1 MSNKSLSRAKLSS
14 ARRAECINEIAD
26 DWLLLYPNARKS
38 DFVSLLA
45 KLDSGDIEW
54 IYDRAHKPL
63 VGRSNREKIAKLK
76 VLQIA
81 AVSEKNSIAESLFK
95 ILEKADKAYYQDANP
110 IFEDSQY
117 DALKSI
123 FNYVFHSQGVRPYKP
138 YLKRLEAIGAP
149 PSGDFAKVRHAVPM
163 LSLANA
169 FSDDDVA
176 DFVARARKF
185 FEREKGLELAFTAE
199 PKIDGLSASL
209 RYEKGVYVR
218 GATRGDGA
226 EGEDITENLR
236 TIADIPKRLAG
247 SGWPDVLEVRGEVY
261 MTHADFAA
269 LKASSAAEGGQDYVN
284 PRNTAAGSLRQ
295 KDPSVTAR
303 RNLKFFA
310 YAWGEI
316 SAPLADTQYDS
327 VARLGEWGFV
337 VNDLMIRTTRV
348 EELLEHYR
356 RIEAQRATLGYDID
370 GVVYKLDRL
379 DLQHRWG
386 YVARAPRW
394 AIAHK
399 FPAEQATTILNRID
413 IQVGRTGT
421 LTPVARLQ
429 PVTVGGVVVENAT
442 LHNEDYIAGRD
453 STGAPIRDGY
463 DIREGDTVIVQRAG
477 DVIPQIVAVVP
488 EKRPADAVPFLFPEQ
503 CPICGSEAVREKNP
517 KTGKL
522 DARRRCTGEL
532 ICPAQAVE
540 NLRHFVSR
548 NAMDIEGFG
557 SENIDLFHSEG
568 LIETPADI
576 FRLHERQPEVRAALF
591 KRREEQAAERERLTG
606 KVRKKVL
613 SAEERTYEGLDKLFA
628 AIDARRA
635 PELDRFIFALGI
647 RHVGETTA
655 AMFARAFGAFEAFR
669 ETAWKAGEGDEEAR
683 AALLGIDGIGDTVVQ
698 SVGAFFA
705 NERNEKAIT
714 ALLEEVRPKPYVVEA
729 SAGSKVAG
737 KTVVFTGSL
746 ERMTRPEAKAMAE
759 RLGAKVAGSVSAK
772 TDLVVAGPGAGSKLK
787 QAESLGV
794 AVITEDEWFD
804 LAGQA

>member
-1 MSNKSLSRAKLSS
+1 MGADEDVSALPLEDAKAELDRLHALIERADAAYFQMDAPEISD
-14 ARRAECINEIAD
+14 AE
-26 DWLLLYPNARKS
+26 
-38 DFVSLLA
+38 
-45 KLDSGDIEW
+45 
-54 IYDRAHKPL
+54 
-63 VGRSNREKIAKLK
+63 
-76 VLQIA
+76 
-81 AVSEKNSIAESLFK
+81 
-95 ILEKADKAYYQDANP
+95 
-110 IFEDSQY
+110 Y
-117 DALKSI
+117 DAAK
-123 FNYVFHSQGVRPYKP
+123 RR
-138 YLKRLEAIGAP
+138 YLAIEAAFPELQRADSLAERVGAP
-149 PSGDFAKVRHAVPM
+149 PAEGFAKVRHAVPM
-163 LSLANA
+163 LSLSNA
-169 FSDDDVA
+169 FDDGDVA
-176 DFVARARKF
+176 DFVQRARKF
-185 FEREKGLELAFTAE
+185 FERDKGLELAFTAE

-218 GATRGDGA
+218 GATRGDGT

-236 TIADIPKRLAG
+236 TIGDIPKTLSG
-247 SGWPDVLEVRGEVY
+247 DGWPEVMEVRGEVY

-269 LKASSAAEGGQDYVN
+269 LKARSAAAGGQDYVN

-310 YAWGEI
+310 YGWGEI

-327 VARLGEWGFV
+327 VARLGAWGFV
-337 VNDLMIRTTRV
+337 INDLMIRTTRV

-386 YVARAPRW
+386 FVARAPRW

-453 STGAPIRDGY
+453 SFGAPIRDGN

-477 DVIPQIVAVVP
+477 DVIPQIVAVMID
-488 EKRPADAVPFLFPEQ
+488 KRPADAVPFNFPDK
-503 CPICGSEAVREKNP
+503 CPECGSDAVRETNP

-532 ICPAQAVE
+532 ICPAQAIE

-548 NAMDIEGFG
+548 NAMDIEGLGEKQITAFF
-557 SENIDLFHSEG
+557 EEG
-568 LIETPADI
+568 RVKSPADI
-576 FRLHERQPEVRAALF
+576 FTLAARDAKDL
-591 KRREEQAAERERLTG
+591 
-606 KVRKKVL
+606 KKL
-613 SAEERTYEGLDKLFA
+613 KDQDGWGETSIKKLFA

-647 RHVGETTA
+647 RHVGETTG
-655 AMFARAFGAFEAFR
+655 AMFAKAFGTFEAFR

-683 AALLGIDGIGDTVVQ
+683 ATLLGIDGIGETVVQ

-705 NERNEKAIT
+705 NERNETAIT
-714 ALLEEVRPKPYVVEA
+714 ALLEEVTPKPYVVEV
-729 SAGSKVAG
+729 SADSQVAG

-787 QAESLGV
+787 QAESRGV